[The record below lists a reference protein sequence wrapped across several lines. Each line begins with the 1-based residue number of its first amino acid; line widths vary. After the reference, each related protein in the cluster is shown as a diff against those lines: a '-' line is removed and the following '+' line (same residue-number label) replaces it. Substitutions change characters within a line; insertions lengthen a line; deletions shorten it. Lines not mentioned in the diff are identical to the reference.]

1 MILILKVFFLI
12 ALISK
17 RLKLQMPD
25 WSQIKAY
32 QIFFNLRPIWQ
43 MWLKPFRNES
53 NLKKSFQHH
62 NHIQKAS
69 PLNAQFTSN

>member
-32 QIFFNLRPIWQ
+32 QIFFKLRLIWH

-53 NLKKSFQHH
+53 NSKKNFQQQ
-62 NHIQKAS
+62 NHVQKVS
-69 PLNAQFTSN
+69 PLNAQFNSK

>member
-1 MILILKVFFLI
+1 MILILKFFFLI

-17 RLKLQMPD
+17 RPKLQMPD

-43 MWLKPFRNES
+43 MWLKLFRNES
-53 NLKKSFQHH
+53 NLKKSFQHQ

>member
-1 MILILKVFFLI
+1 MSSGFLCKNFM

-32 QIFFNLRPIWQ
+32 QIFFNLRAIWQ
-43 MWLKPFRNES
+43 MWLLESFFRSIFALLEAECHRFLIS
-53 NLKKSFQHH
+53 NL
-62 NHIQKAS
+62 A
-69 PLNAQFTSN
+69 